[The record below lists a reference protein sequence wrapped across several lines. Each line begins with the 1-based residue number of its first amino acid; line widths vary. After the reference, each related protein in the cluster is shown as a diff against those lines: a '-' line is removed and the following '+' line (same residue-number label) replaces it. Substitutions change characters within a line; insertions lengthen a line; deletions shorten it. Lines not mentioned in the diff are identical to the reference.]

1 MYPVDTQL
9 LHRNGHLNMANE
21 LEIAHKKILLKECFL
36 FNHLSDGQLDQL
48 VYFAKTKSF
57 RKKEIIFHKSDNGKD
72 MYIIV
77 SGKVSLT
84 SCSSEGKELTFGIL
98 GQGEMFG
105 EVSLFDNKERTAT
118 VTAIE
123 VTETLVLDQT
133 NFTRV
138 ILQNPD
144 IALKLLGAFATRL
157 RYTDQYFEDTVFRQ
171 LPGRLAKKLLHLA
184 RDFGNNTD
192 GGTKISIKLSQNDI
206 GKMSSA
212 SRESVNKQMRIWEQ
226 QGLIKFN
233 KGFITINEREELE
246 AIAE

>member
-1 MYPVDTQL
+1 LYPVGTRSWQ
-9 LHRNGHLNMANE
+9 GYTCMINE

-36 FNHLSDGQLDQL
+36 FNHLSNEQLDQL
-48 VYFAKTKSF
+48 VSFAKTKSF
-57 RKKEIIFHKSDNGKD
+57 ANKEIIFHKSDNGKD

-84 SCSSEGKELTFGIL
+84 SSSVEGKELTFGIL
-98 GQGEMFG
+98 GQGDIFG

-123 VTETLVLDQT
+123 ITETLVLDQN
-133 NFTRV
+133 NFTQL
-138 ILQNPD
+138 ILQNPN
-144 IALKLLGAFATRL
+144 IALKLLSAFATRL
-157 RYTDQYFEDTVFRQ
+157 RHTDQYFEDTVFRQ

-184 RDFGNNTD
+184 RDFGKNTSD
-192 GGTKISIKLSQNDI
+192 GTKISIKLSQNDI

-212 SRESVNKQMRIWEQ
+212 SRESVNKQMRVWEE
-226 QGLIKFN
+226 QGLIKFS
-233 KGFITINEREELE
+233 KGFITINEQAELE